1 MKNLKNSINKVFVG
15 KEHAVHALCLGYFC
29 GLHVLIEDIPGVGK
43 TTLARSLAKSAG
55 LDFGRIQFTPD
66 VLPGDIIGMTVW
78 SQEKRDFVFK
88 SGSIMHQFVLADE
101 INRASPRTQSALL
114 EAMQEQRVTVDG
126 TTYPL
131 PQMFFVLAT
140 QNPVTFA
147 GTFQLPEAEIDR
159 FGISFS
165 MGYPVHSDEVDILSR
180 FKEVNPEDSLE
191 PVITVDQVL
200 SLREEVRAMHV
211 SAKIK
216 SYLVDIARA
225 TRESPFVKLGM
236 SPRATQHLMLAS
248 QGEALFADRHFV
260 TPEDVQRVAKY
271 VLTHRINLSGEARMD
286 NLTTEKVVDQIIS
299 KVPVPT
305 GLE

>member
-1 MKNLKNSINKVFVG
+1 M
-15 KEHAVHALCLGYFC
+15 
-29 GLHVLIEDIPGVGK
+29 LIEDIPGVGK

-88 SGSIMHQFVLADE
+88 PGSIMHQFILADE
-101 INRASPRTQSALL
+101 INRASPRTQAALL

-126 TTYPL
+126 TTYSL
-131 PQMFFVLAT
+131 PDMFFVLAT

-147 GTFQLPEAEIDR
+147 GTFALPEAEIDR

-165 MGYPVHSDEVDILSR
+165 MGYPAHADEVDILSR
-180 FKEVNPEDSLE
+180 FKEENPEDDLSA
-191 PVITVDQVL
+191 VISVPDVL
-200 SLREEVRAMHV
+200 SIRTQVRAMHV

-216 SYLVDIARA
+216 SYLVNIAKS
-225 TRESPFVKLGM
+225 TRESRLVKLGM

-248 QGEALFADRHFV
+248 QGEALFSGRHYV
-260 TPEDVQRVAKY
+260 TPEDVQNVARY
-271 VLTHRINLSGEARMD
+271 VLVHRINLSGEARME
-286 NLTTEKVVDQIIS
+286 NLTAEKVVQQIIA